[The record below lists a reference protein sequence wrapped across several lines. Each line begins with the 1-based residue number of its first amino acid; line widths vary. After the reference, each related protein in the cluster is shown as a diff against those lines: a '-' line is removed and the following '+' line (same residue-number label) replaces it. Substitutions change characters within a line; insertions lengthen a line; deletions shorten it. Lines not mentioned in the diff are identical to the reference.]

1 MRFTNFAHSH
11 APTLAGAMFV
21 EAGLRHRI
29 FMNILPCYGSYTYVS
44 KLGRAIA
51 TSIVFSGTMGTR
63 SQEGDF
69 QARSSMNNSSPMS

>member
-29 FMNILPCYGSYTYVS
+29 FMNILPCYGSYVS

-51 TSIVFSGTMGTR
+51 TSIVFSGTMGAR
-63 SQEGDF
+63 SQDGGF
-69 QARSSMNNSSPMS
+69 QARSSMNNLSPMS